1 VPIIG
6 LDVGEKRIGVARSD
20 ELNFMAHAA
29 GFIERTSDA
38 VTIQKIKELVA
49 DGQVNTIVVGLPIT
63 LQGDIGK
70 KAQEILSFAEYLRNR
85 IHCPIVTWDER
96 LTTAEAQK
104 RLLEQDVSRAKRR
117 KKIDALAAEIMLQSY
132 LDYSRNKLES

>member
-1 VPIIG
+1 MPIIG

-96 LTTAEAQK
+96 LTTTDAHHTPFK
-104 RLLEQDVSRAKRR
+104 
-117 KKIDALAAEIMLQSY
+117 KKI
-132 LDYSRNKLES
+132 